1 MTKTILL
8 SFSTHNVQGR
18 VQRLMSEHRPRYWSH
33 LSRTRWNCWVN
44 AKTCSL
50 LYRVTADLVEVS
62 YNNHSKKTTMSGLSG
77 DKRIS
82 TII

>member
-33 LSRTRWNCWVN
+33 LSRTRWNCWV
-44 AKTCSL
+44 
-50 LYRVTADLVEVS
+50 
-62 YNNHSKKTTMSGLSG
+62 
-77 DKRIS
+77 
-82 TII
+82 